1 VVTVQRAIEMLGIPT
16 VLVTV
21 EPEESAQARPPRAL
35 CPRGF
40 VAGHS
45 LGRPNDESLQK
56 WIMMDTL
63 ELLLADPKPGE
74 VIIRDYTSKLS
85 PGATPSKGG

>member
-1 VVTVQRAIEMLGIPT
+1 MLGYST
-16 VLVTV
+16 VLITV

-45 LGRPNDESLQK
+45 LGRPHDAALQK
-56 WIMMDTL
+56 QILLDAL
-63 ELLLADPKPGE
+63 GLLLAPPRPGE
-74 VIIRDYTSKLS
+74 VVAGDY
-85 PGATPSKGG
+85 P

>member
-1 VVTVQRAIEMLGIPT
+1 VVTVQRFIEMIGIPT
-16 VLVTV
+16 VLITV

-45 LGRPNDESLQK
+45 LGRPGDDALQK
-56 WIMMDTL
+56 WILMDAL
-63 ELLLADPKPGE
+63 GLLLAAPQPGE
-74 VIIRDYTSKLS
+74 VITRDYT
-85 PGATPSKGG
+85 